1 MIDLAEGKA
10 LHFTIDFYLCAV
22 RLFIA
27 EWVLIIKPKHSP
39 NPELGMTGPE

>member
-10 LHFTIDFYLCAV
+10 LCFMIDFYLCAV

-27 EWVLIIKPKHSP
+27 ERVLIIILKHNP
-39 NPELGMTGPE
+39 NPEPGMTGLE